1 MAADFRRDGVR
12 SSLVWDVLRDVV
24 SARVAETGRQA
35 LDIVDV
41 GGGTG
46 GLAVPFAALGHNV
59 TVVDPSPD
67 ALAAAQRRAAEAGAR
82 LIAVQG
88 EAASL
93 DSVVGAK
100 AADLVICHN
109 VLEYVEEPADAMT
122 AIAAV
127 LRPSATVSVL
137 ASNAVAAVLHRA
149 LAGRFTEARQLLES
163 DGSRRIAAAIHPA
176 GPHRAARGS
185 RAARGGGARPADLQR
200 AGARRA
206 ARRGRGRGRR
216 DRGAARAG
224 GGRRGHPAAARHRRA
239 AAPARPPLTIMAD
252 DTGCHILHVD
262 MDAFYAS
269 VEIRDRPELA
279 GQPVIVGGTSGRGVV
294 LSASYQARA
303 FGVRSAM
310 PVGRAQRMCPRAV
323 FVAPRH
329 RTYAATSKE
338 VMAIFG
344 TVTPDVEPLAL
355 DEAFLDVSGALRR
368 LGPPAVIARHIR
380 AEVARQQG
388 ITCSVGVAPTKF
400 VAKIASARCKP
411 DGLLVV
417 PRAGVLDFLHAL
429 PVSALWGVGERTGEV
444 LARLGLRTVGDIAHT
459 PLATLQHELGA
470 AQGSHLA
477 ALAWG
482 RDERRVTPHVPEK
495 SIGAEETFATD
506 IDDPE
511 RIRRE
516 LLKLSGRT
524 AHSLRAGGYA
534 ARTVSVK
541 LRLASFKTMTRSR
554 TLAYPTDVAR
564 EIYATACAL
573 YESAGLDEGARLRL
587 VGVRVSGLVIAAA
600 ANAQLT
606 FDDRPVGWREAERAV
621 DAIATRFGA
630 SAVRPAALVQDTN
643 SPAEG
648 GF

>member
-1 MAADFRRDGVR
+1 MAAG
-12 SSLVWDVLRDVV
+12 S
-24 SARVAETGRQA
+24 G
-35 LDIVDV
+35 
-41 GGGTG
+41 
-46 GLAVPFAALGHNV
+46 
-59 TVVDPSPD
+59 
-67 ALAAAQRRAAEAGAR
+67 
-82 LIAVQG
+82 QG
-88 EAASL
+88 
-93 DSVVGAK
+93 
-100 AADLVICHN
+100 
-109 VLEYVEEPADAMT
+109 
-122 AIAAV
+122 
-127 LRPSATVSVL
+127 
-137 ASNAVAAVLHRA
+137 
-149 LAGRFTEARQLLES
+149 Q
-163 DGSRRIAAAIHPA
+163 
-176 GPHRAARGS
+176 
-185 RAARGGGARPADLQR
+185 
-200 AGARRA
+200 
-206 ARRGRGRGRR
+206 
-216 DRGAARAG
+216 
-224 GGRRGHPAAARHRRA
+224 
-239 AAPARPPLTIMAD
+239 D

-310 PVGRAQRMCPRAV
+310 PVGRAQRLCPRTV
-323 FVAPRH
+323 FVPPRH
-329 RTYAATSKE
+329 RLYAAVSKE
-338 VMAIFG
+338 VMAVFG
-344 TVTPDVEPLAL
+344 TVTPEVEPLAL

-368 LGPPAVIARHIR
+368 LGPPAAIAAHLR

-388 ITCSVGVAPTKF
+388 LTCSVGVAPTKF

-429 PVSALWGVGERTGEV
+429 PASALWGVGERTGEV

-482 RDERRVTPHVPEK
+482 RDERRVTPHVAEK
-495 SIGAEETFATD
+495 SIGAEETFAAD

-534 ARTVSVK
+534 ARTVTVK
-541 LRLASFKTMTRSR
+541 LRLASFKTMTRSK

-573 YESAGLDEGARLRL
+573 YESAGLDRGARLRL
-587 VGVRVSGLVIAAA
+587 VGVRVSGLVPVGS
-600 ANAQLT
+600 ANSQLT
-606 FDDRPVGWREAERAV
+606 FDDRPVGWREAEQALDKIV
-621 DAIATRFGA
+621 SRFGA
-630 SAVRPAALVQDTN
+630 GALRLAALVEEPDR
-643 SPAEG
+643 PAEG